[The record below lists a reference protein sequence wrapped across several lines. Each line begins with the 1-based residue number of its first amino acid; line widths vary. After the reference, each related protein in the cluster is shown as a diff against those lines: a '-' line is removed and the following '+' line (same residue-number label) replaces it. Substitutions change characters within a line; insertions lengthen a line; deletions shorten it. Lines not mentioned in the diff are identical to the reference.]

1 MQNIPKWLQRCMIEY
16 IELEHRVQ
24 KIEKF
29 VDTQAFDNLDID
41 QQQLLYAQ
49 YTAMQTYQTVLNM
62 RIESN
67 LPEDFDGEDF
77 EFDEDLFEEE
87 ESEEEQELPIFYGT
101 NDNGFVS

>member
-16 IELEHRVQ
+16 IELEQRVQ

-29 VDTQAFDNLDID
+29 IDTQAFDNLDIN

-77 EFDEDLFEEE
+77 EFDEDLFGEE
-87 ESEEEQELPIFYGT
+87 ESEEEQDYPIFYDT
-101 NDNGFVS
+101 NDNGLVS

>member
-16 IELEHRVQ
+16 IELEQRVQ

-67 LPEDFDGEDF
+67 LPEDFDGATF
-77 EFDEDLFEEE
+77 EFDDDAFDDEEE
-87 ESEEEQELPIFYGT
+87 ETEYTLTHGS
-101 NDNGFVS
+101 NDKGLVS